1 MNVTTMIIV
10 AVIVMCVVGFFVLRH
25 YKNKNLEQLY
35 NQVYE
40 SSKQVPKQKR
50 MSFLLLMFRETMLA
64 SKKKTRSSAGG
75 DKLNNPKYLSIQMMQ
90 MTKVL
95 KDRENVKDKTMKRS
109 LTLLDSY
116 LVWEEKKNAAARAE
130 KAAAKEAKEAAKAEK
145 VAAKDA
151 KDKAKS

>member
-1 MNVTTMIIV
+1 MSVTTMIIL
-10 AVIVMCVVGFFVLRH
+10 AVIVLAVAGFFVLRH

-40 SSKQVPKQKR
+40 TSKQVPKQKK

-64 SKKKTRSSAGG
+64 SKKKTRASAGG
-75 DKLNNPKYLSIQMMQ
+75 DKLNNPKYLGIQMMQ

-95 KDRENVKDKTMKRS
+95 KDRDNVQDKMMKRS

-116 LVWEEKKNAAARAE
+116 LVWEGKKNADAKAE
-130 KAAAKEAKEAAKAEK
+130 KAAGKEAKDASKLAAKEAKGAAK
-145 VAAKDA
+145 
-151 KDKAKS
+151 S

>member
-10 AVIVMCVVGFFVLRH
+10 AVLVMCVVGFFVLRH

-64 SKKKTRSSAGG
+64 SRKKTRSSAGG

-130 KAAAKEAKEAAKAEK
+130 KAAAKEAKDAAKAEK

>member
-1 MNVTTMIIV
+1 MSVTTMIIL
-10 AVIVMCVVGFFVLRH
+10 AVIVLAVAGFFVLRH

-40 SSKQVPKQKR
+40 TSKQVPKQKK

-64 SKKKTRSSAGG
+64 SKKKTRASAGG
-75 DKLNNPKYLSIQMMQ
+75 EKLNNPKYLGIQMMQ

-95 KDRENVKDKTMKRS
+95 KDRENVQDKMMKRS

-116 LVWEEKKNAAARAE
+116 LVWEGKKNAGAKAE
-130 KAAAKEAKEAAKAEK
+130 KASEKEAKLAAKEAKNAAK
-145 VAAKDA
+145 
-151 KDKAKS
+151 S

>member
-1 MNVTTMIIV
+1 MNVTTMIIL
-10 AVIVMCVVGFFVLRH
+10 AVIVIGVAGFFVLRH

-40 SSKQVPKQKR
+40 TSRQVPKQKR

-64 SKKKTRSSAGG
+64 SKKKTRASAGG
-75 DKLNNPKYLSIQMMQ
+75 DKLNNPKYLGIQMMQ

-95 KDRENVKDKTMKRS
+95 KDRENVQDKTMKRS

-116 LVWEEKKNAAARAE
+116 LVWEEKKHADAKAE
-130 KAAAKEAKEAAKAEK
+130 KAAEKEAKDAEKLAAKEAKDAERAAK
-145 VAAKDA
+145 
-151 KDKAKS
+151 S